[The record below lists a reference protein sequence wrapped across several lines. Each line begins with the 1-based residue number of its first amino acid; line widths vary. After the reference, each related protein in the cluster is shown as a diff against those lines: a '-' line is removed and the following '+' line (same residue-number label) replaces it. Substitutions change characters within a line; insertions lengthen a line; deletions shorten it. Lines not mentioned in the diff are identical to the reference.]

1 MPMRSVALTSLTPGN
16 QQHSKVAKN
25 AAMILQI
32 KDVPSEAACSALE
45 QRQQK
50 QREAAIAAAT
60 KLKTLRRRNN
70 PTSCRNSFTTCA
82 FLV

>member
-1 MPMRSVALTSLTPGN
+1 MDM
-16 QQHSKVAKN
+16 
-25 AAMILQI
+25 QI

-60 KLKTLRRRNN
+60 KPRTLRRRNN
-70 PTSCRNSFTTCA
+70 PTIRSNWLTSYA
-82 FLV
+82 IPV